1 MYITAGLAWFQE
13 LQAEYRIRMYSCFG
27 YSVAKIILQD
37 NYFVDICSQNLCFCI
52 VSPADC
58 PALNSCHQLFHFL
71 QCLSIMLK
79 KRFKPVEMV
88 LWSQLLKNPSKT
100 SKVGQISRNPFLSIF
115 MLHFGPLFSETL
127 TFCSIVS
134 QFQPKDMLFCT
145 L

>member
-52 VSPADC
+52 VGPADC

-79 KRFKPVEMV
+79 
-88 LWSQLLKNPSKT
+88 KNPSKT